1 MTKLG
6 TMDHHGEQLVIFFKD
21 SLHDSPA
28 LPLILE
34 TYSELLKAGFANFS
48 IPFRNNS
55 KVVWLENNKGI
66 VFGGICFDYFQ
77 ERREGWIYLSFTD
90 KKYRGQGIN
99 QICHNYFEQI
109 CKDLGATS
117 IGSTVFINNI
127 NRLKSAKKVGL
138 EPVSYKMYKS
148 I

>member
-1 MTKLG
+1 MTKLD
-6 TMDHHGEQLVIFFKD
+6 TMEHHGEKLVILYKE
-21 SLHDSPA
+21 SLQDNPA

-34 TYSELLKAGFANFS
+34 TYSELLKNGHAPFS

-55 KVVWLENNKGI
+55 KVVWLENDKGI
-66 VFGGICFDYFQ
+66 VLGGICFDYFQ

-90 KKYRGQGIN
+90 TKFRGQGIN
-99 QICHNYFEQI
+99 QICHTYFEQI
-109 CKDLGATS
+109 CKDAGAVS
-117 IGSTVFINNI
+117 IGSTVSINNI

-138 EPVSYKMYKS
+138 EPTYYKMFKS